1 MLTPTSGFNLFSF
14 HLISALQVLSTLAFL
29 QQKRMGGKCFANI
42 VLVNALETASLR
54 SIEC

>member
-29 QQKRMGGKCFANI
+29 QQKRMVGKCFAISCNC
-42 VLVNALETASLR
+42 VTYVKS
-54 SIEC
+54 SSFCMG